1 MPATFAHC
9 LMAQRSIDKVQKKL
23 KEEDP
28 KGKRIEYAK
37 KIGEKNHFVIMGAAG
52 PDYPYLTDILTTS
65 ILQVSHTWAN
75 RMHYESTLLFI
86 KEGVKSLAVM
96 DKSTESFAIKL
107 SWFCGFVSHIVADSY
122 VHPVVNSIVGGPY
135 IFTHEEH
142 GKCELLQD
150 IYIFKSIKDEEI
162 VSSNPRKGNFGYLKF
177 LEECS
182 DPEDEN
188 KVHPE
193 ICVFWKELLEAAHPN
208 AKDYFGAITPDIWH
222 HNYKGKVNFVADPG
236 AIFRHVIGLTGR
248 AYKKF
253 SDIGIEDRDKYI
265 SKMKLPNGKTSTY
278 DIIFK
283 KAVDLIVDTWNR
295 IFGDVDKGSPDGVA
309 GYIKDWNLDTGVD
322 ERRVDLWANDK
333 EA

>member
-65 ILQVSHTWAN
+65 IVQVSHTWAN

-150 IYIFKSIKDEEI
+150 IYIFKSIKHEEI
-162 VSSNPRKGNFGYLKF
+162 VSSNPRRGNFGYLKI

-193 ICVFWKELLEAAHPN
+193 IRVFWKELLEAAHPN

-248 AYKKF
+248 AYKK
-253 SDIGIEDRDKYI
+253 SLDIGIEDMDKYI

-295 IFGDVDKGSPDGVA
+295 IFDDVDKGNPDGVA